1 MTKASL
7 IAAAVLGVLVL
18 ASAPQAQTPAQAQAQ
33 AQARPPWC
41 STQKSLNAAERT
53 ICASQSL
60 GDLDNQLSLIFA
72 SALKSVGKQRARL
85 QKTQADWVRVTR
97 NGCNDDDT
105 CLTDVYQ
112 RRIAIVRS
120 IDNRGSIEPNGT
132 H

>member
-1 MTKASL
+1 MTKASR
-7 IAAAVLGVLVL
+7 IAAAVLGVSLL
-18 ASAPQAQTPAQAQAQ
+18 ASAPQVQ

-41 STQKSLNAAERT
+41 GTQKSLNAAERT

-60 GDLDNQLSLIFA
+60 SDLDNQLSTIFA

-97 NGCNDDDT
+97 NGCNDDDI

>member
-18 ASAPQAQTPAQAQAQ
+18 ASAPQAQTPAQAQA
-33 AQARPPWC
+33 RPPWC

-60 GDLDNQLSLIFA
+60 SQLDNQLSMIFT
-72 SALKSVGKQRARL
+72 SALKSVGKERARL
-85 QKTQADWVRVTR
+85 QKSQADWVRVTR
-97 NGCNDDDT
+97 NGCNDDDI
-105 CLTDVYQ
+105 CLAEVYQ

-120 IDNRGSIEPNGT
+120 IDNRGSIEPNGI

>member
-7 IAAAVLGVLVL
+7 IAAAVLGVLLL
-18 ASAPQAQTPAQAQAQ
+18 ASATQAQTPA
-33 AQARPPWC
+33 RPAWC
-41 STQKSLNAAERT
+41 STQKNLNAAERT

-60 GDLDNQLSLIFA
+60 SQLDNQLSLIFA
-72 SALKSVGKQRARL
+72 SALKSVGKERARL
-85 QKTQADWVRVTR
+85 QKSQADWVRVTR
-97 NGCNDDDT
+97 NGCNDDDI

-120 IDNRGSIEPNGT
+120 IDNRGSIEPNGI

>member
-1 MTKASL
+1 MIKASL
-7 IAAAVLGVLVL
+7 IAASVLGVSLL
-18 ASAPQAQTPAQAQAQ
+18 ASATQAQTPA
-33 AQARPPWC
+33 RPSWC

-60 GDLDNQLSLIFA
+60 GDLDNQLSMIFA
-72 SALKSVGKQRARL
+72 GALKSVGKERARL
-85 QKTQADWVRVTR
+85 QKSQADWVRVTR
-97 NGCNDDDT
+97 NGCNDDDI